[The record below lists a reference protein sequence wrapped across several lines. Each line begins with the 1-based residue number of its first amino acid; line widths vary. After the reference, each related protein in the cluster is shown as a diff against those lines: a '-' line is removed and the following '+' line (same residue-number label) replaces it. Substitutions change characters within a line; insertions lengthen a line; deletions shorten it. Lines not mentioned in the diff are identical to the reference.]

1 MVYETQEDVTMQKF
15 LNKIKR
21 FRAGNR
27 ILVET
32 EYARTLSLR
41 RRNEEEAICT
51 VECKDKDACL
61 LLDILAVIGIAWA
74 MGRVFRLIGR
84 LFR

>member
-1 MVYETQEDVTMQKF
+1 MQKF

-51 VECKDKDACL
+51 VECKDKDVCL
-61 LLDILAVIGIAWA
+61 LLDVFAVVGIAWA
-74 MGRVFRLIGR
+74 IGR
-84 LFR
+84 LFRLISRLFR